1 MGNGDLLKSHVQNLK
16 LRPCEITS
24 PSTPSGVCMEA
35 VGLQIHFFSCFSLTD
50 GFGLGWLNTQDLVNC
65 SFLSVDIFALVLG
78 REELVCAAVDKK
90 GRLMVA
96 AGFLQTS
103 NIYLERL
110 GDQRCPLL

>member
-1 MGNGDLLKSHVQNLK
+1 MQNLK
-16 LRPCEITS
+16 LRPYEITS

-35 VGLQIHFFSCFSLTD
+35 VCLQTHFFACFSLTD
-50 GFGLGWLNTQDLVNC
+50 GFGLDWFNMQDLENC
-65 SFLSVDIFALVLG
+65 SLLSVDIFALVVG
-78 REELVCAAVDKK
+78 REELFCAAVGKK

-96 AGFLQTS
+96 AVCLQTS